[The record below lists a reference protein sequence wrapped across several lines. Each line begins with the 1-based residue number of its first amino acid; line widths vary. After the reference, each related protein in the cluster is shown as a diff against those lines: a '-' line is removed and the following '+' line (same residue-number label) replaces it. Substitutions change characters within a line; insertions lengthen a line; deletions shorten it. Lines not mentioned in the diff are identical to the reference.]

1 MPTAVELFTPV
12 TKKVNLYSDFRKD
25 LLQSPLSADIVILK
39 DEDAV
44 KDSIKNLILTDP
56 GERPMQP
63 FLGGGIREMLFENI
77 TPATLK
83 LIKDKIKTTIE
94 LYEPRA
100 ELIDISVKSN
110 IDDNVVSVIIQFYI
124 INRQQPITLD
134 VILER
139 IR

>member
-1 MPTAVELFTPV
+1 MPTAIDLFTPQ

-25 LLQSPLSADIVILK
+25 LLTSPLSEDIVMLK

-44 KDSIKNLILTDP
+44 KESIKNLLLTDP

-63 FLGGGIREMLFENI
+63 FLGGGIREMLFENMS
-77 TPATLK
+77 PATLK
-83 LIKDKIKTTIE
+83 LIKNKVQTTIE
-94 LYEPRA
+94 VYEPRA
-100 ELIDISVKSN
+100 ELIDISVSSQ
-110 IDDNVVSVIIQFYI
+110 IDDNVVSVQVTFYI
-124 INRQQPITLD
+124 RNRQQPITLD

>member
-1 MPTAVELFTPV
+1 MPTAIDLFTPQ

-25 LLQSPLSADIVILK
+25 LLTSPLSEDIVMLR

-44 KDSIKNLILTDP
+44 KESIKNLLLTDP

-63 FLGGGIREMLFENI
+63 FLGGGIREMLFENMS
-77 TPATLK
+77 PATLK
-83 LIKDKIKTTIE
+83 LIKNKVQTTIE
-94 LYEPRA
+94 VYEPRA
-100 ELIDISVKSN
+100 ELIDISVSSQ
-110 IDDNVVSVIIQFYI
+110 IDDNVVSVQVTFYI
-124 INRQQPITLD
+124 RNRQQPITLD

>member
-1 MPTAVELFTPV
+1 MPTAIDLFTPL

-25 LLQSPLSADIVILK
+25 LLTSPLSEDIVMLK

-44 KDSIKNLILTDP
+44 KESIKNLLLTDP

-63 FLGGGIREMLFENI
+63 FLGGGIREMLFENMS
-77 TPATLK
+77 PATLK
-83 LIKDKIKTTIE
+83 LIKNKVQTTIE
-94 LYEPRA
+94 VYEPRA
-100 ELIDISVKSN
+100 ELIDISVSSQ
-110 IDDNVVSVIIQFYI
+110 IDDNVVSVQVTFYI
-124 INRQQPITLD
+124 RNRQQPITLD